1 MGTAGSHFPIQHLLN
16 HILNED
22 KWNLLVPLRPSGVV
36 KVPHIFSLLSQK
48 WADKR
53 RMADFS
59 IPLGGMS
66 RATSDFNRAASGI
79 ARATVPP
86 STTESPVDTVDLSHE
101 MVALLQAKNDYA
113 ANAKA
118 VRVFDEMNR
127 ATLDMLG

>member
-1 MGTAGSHFPIQHLLN
+1 M
-16 HILNED
+16 
-22 KWNLLVPLRPSGVV
+22 
-36 KVPHIFSLLSQK
+36 KVPHIFSLLSQVSV
-48 WADKR
+48 DKR
-53 RMADFS
+53 RMGDFS

-86 STTESPVDTVDLSHE
+86 STTQSPVDTIDLSHE

-118 VRVFDEMNR
+118 VHVFDQMNR
-127 ATLDMLG
+127 STLDMIG